1 MWRPV
6 LTEHNRCFTFTPDA
20 EGGLTSYAVTL
31 NTDYRGKRRPREN
44 VSHELIHSSLRLGNE
59 PFTLFRLH
67 DRNENLY
74 VLPKDD
80 FYGEINYGSASS
92 TEFSL
97 SLTSVTTIS
106 RRGRECVSS
115 ARYTR
120 EECLSRCR
128 ITAVGTAHRCRLPY
142 DTWSH
147 LPTCNGSTYT
157 TYPRPLGKQMASS
170 VIIPGKGPAIPKMK
184 DDCRASCLPAC
195 ARRSFTARNAVNH
208 LQKKKV
214 VVSFSGK
221 TYDIVREEDSYSWAQ
236 WLSDMGGVGGFVL
249 GASLLSLLRALVS
262 TPAAVRPQ
270 WGS

>member
-1 MWRPV
+1 MDSYVCHTPFLSLLFSLFFFCSKTGNRWLQSTDLVTVTGFYFMCVFPPSNDEAKAMWRPV

-44 VSHELIHSSLRLGNE
+44 VSHDLIHSSLRLGNE

-170 VIIPGKGPAIPKMK
+170 VIIPGKGPVIPKMK

-214 VVSFSGK
+214 VVS
-221 TYDIVREEDSYSWAQ
+221 
-236 WLSDMGGVGGFVL
+236 
-249 GASLLSLLRALVS
+249 
-262 TPAAVRPQ
+262 
-270 WGS
+270 